1 MGDPQGPQLLMAFC
15 SAWMQR
21 SLKVVLSR
29 IADANPDGHG
39 RALRQSSS
47 TQEAATPA
55 RHYAMETSAIAALSG
70 GSEKF
75 AL

>member
-1 MGDPQGPQLLMAFC
+1 
-15 SAWMQR
+15 MQQ

>member
-1 MGDPQGPQLLMAFC
+1 M
-15 SAWMQR
+15 
-21 SLKVVLSR
+21 VLSR